1 MERMNPEQLEKMVH
15 SALRALPDRRAPAT
29 LEARVR
35 AAIERR
41 AAIPWW
47 HQSWSHWPQWARAA
61 FLGFC
66 GGLAGLLVFAGIYA
80 QAGFDSAQFQGAVGP
95 ALAVVDRLWNIGRS
109 VAGLITLVVRHLPAW
124 WLYGAIAFVA
134 GLYAML
140 FGLAAT
146 AYRTLW
152 TPR

>member
-15 SALRALPDRRAPAT
+15 AALRALPDRRAPAT

-35 AAIERR
+35 AAIEMRV
-41 AAIPWW
+41 AIPWW
-47 HQSWSHWPQWARAA
+47 HQSWSHWPQWVRAA

-66 GGLAGLLVFAGIYA
+66 GGLAGLFVFAGIYV
-80 QAGFDSAQFQGAVGP
+80 QAGFDSAQFHGAVGP
-95 ALAVVDRLWNIGRS
+95 ALALADRLWNIGRG
-109 VAGLITLVVRHLPAW
+109 VAGFIPLVVRSVPAW